1 MPVYQNQGPQ
11 QYAMHQ
17 QNRKDDWIRQ
27 LLQMFMMKQRQG
39 RQDERWEQEHEL
51 SQRRTKAY
59 ETQAETQRKQAE
71 KPGKP
76 SAFYEKFITAYQ
88 IFGGDAK
95 LAYQKATD
103 PTWEPP
109 KTSERIEEEST
120 ARARGAGT
128 GKFAPPKGIT
138 PTSKATA
145 AESLRRYKLDKE
157 NAAQKAKWTRQKTFI
172 TNKTKRLVTE
182 RERMVKGLDPENE
195 DFMEQQQ
202 PRIANI
208 DKAIAEMDRIDAL
221 LSTGGLLPPEEF
233 SKAKN
238 LITHMEYA
246 KMGLYDF
253 EHGVPLVD
261 GKMNEKAVPKDIEIQ
276 TSATTGERFVQVN
289 GKWYLITKSK

>member
-109 KTSERIEEEST
+109 KTSERIEEESA

-145 AESLRRYKLDKE
+145 AESLRRYNIKRDEDKI
-157 NAAQKAKWTRQKTFI
+157 AAQVSDDEAYMKNTISRFSK
-172 TNKTKRLVTE
+172 E
-182 RERMVKGLDPENE
+182 RERMYTALGKLTNDERKREQQANISHMDQALALLDGLDATIKPMTPLSKE
-195 DFMEQQQ
+195 
-202 PRIANI
+202 AY
-208 DKAIAEMDRIDAL
+208 DKAVSILANKSSIQ
-221 LSTGGLLPPEEF
+221 
-233 SKAKN
+233 K
-238 LITHMEYA
+238 
-246 KMGLYDF
+246 GLYDF
-253 EHGVPLVD
+253 ATGDIMGVIKEKAIPKDMRHLILVD
-261 GKMNEKAVPKDIEIQ
+261 DQ
-276 TSATTGERFVQVN
+276 TGDRKIFMDS
-289 GKWYLITKSK
+289 KWYKILN